1 MRFPYRNRFL
11 ALDTVPVVGSFLM
24 GLSLWLMMVAASWLI
39 CLLLLFL
46 YRIFDVWRLRMGEC
60 FVVILICMFIK
71 RLCRMSTDF
80 VFLLSMNLVKEIV
93 LGTISWS
100 VRIFISLIFF
110 ICYVLGVCTAGC
122 LCYFFQYC
130 KCFVCDFG
138 WSWEYYCVYY
148 YYHCWY
154 WVYYD
159 SYFGRWFIFSMGKI
173 FFFCCIGINSMSIFV
188 LMTDIL
194 FYYVRVWVYT
204 FIPCG
209 TWYLAFFLIVVAC
222 CLIGTA
228 GIW

>member
-1 MRFPYRNRFL
+1 MCFTYRNWFL
-11 ALDTVPVVGSFLM
+11 LLDTVPIVGSFIA
-24 GLSLWLMMVAASWLI
+24 GIIVVVGDSSADWLI
-39 CLLLLFL
+39 CSLLLFL
-46 YRIFDVWRLRMGEC
+46 YRMFVVWCLRMGEC

-110 ICYVLGVCTAGC
+110 ICYVLGVRTAGC

-148 YYHCWY
+148 YYYCWY

-194 FYYVRVWVYT
+194 FYYVRV
-204 FIPCG
+204 
-209 TWYLAFFLIVVAC
+209 
-222 CLIGTA
+222 
-228 GIW
+228 